1 MATRTGAP
9 LERLKQNAAEA
20 AEMLKVLAHEGRL
33 VALCHL
39 ARGERSVGELEE
51 LTGLSQSAISQ
62 HLARMRA
69 LGLAATRRDGQTI
82 YYRLADPRVSRL
94 LRTIYDIYCE

>member
-1 MATRTGAP
+1 
-9 LERLKQNAAEA
+9 
-20 AEMLKVLAHEGRL
+20 MLKVLAHEGRL